1 MGSWALLHINTS
13 PYALDIN
20 ILPGGPSGSDY
31 LWMWKITQGS
41 GAPLHRGFF
50 TFSSLGFY
58 YYFGGW
64 DRTFG
69 EGWVTWGKKGG
80 TKGAEEEGGGEGVGE
95 REQGGWCFLNF
106 HSLHKPNTQTQAFLH
121 THTHLSEH
129 AIHLARYTWPK
140 VHIAEE
146 VLSDWVG
153 GRELGCGQ
161 IRAYWGVGTTGEVT
175 GD

>member
-1 MGSWALLHINTS
+1 MLFRS
-13 PYALDIN
+13 
-20 ILPGGPSGSDY
+20 
-31 LWMWKITQGS
+31 
-41 GAPLHRGFF
+41 
-50 TFSSLGFY
+50 
-58 YYFGGW
+58 
-64 DRTFG
+64 
-69 EGWVTWGKKGG
+69 
-80 TKGAEEEGGGEGVGE
+80 GAEEGGGGEGVGE

-161 IRAYWGVGTTGEVT
+161 IRAYWSVETTGEVT
-175 GD
+175 GDRNTLATAHSHLSTYQEFIGRGSPLHPTTQHPS